1 LLQRQGVCIIPN
13 LLWIILLNQA
23 DSDFYKLIGHT
34 PWNGMAEHPSKYMA
48 KQSRPESN
56 HQLQE
61 PSHMKSDGV
70 DAWLQHWLKLQKRN
84 KHPLILKDNS
94 DKIPSNPK
102 LLSKQKRKAKAS
114 TPQSTDDTT
123 SDEEP
128 TDGANDDDE
137 ESADRANNDNEES
150 ADEANDDDG
159 EAAEGGNN
167 DYDKSDTDNNGHNT
181 ANMLPLSPL
190 SASETRI
197 ARREFLATLSEDENY
212 QSLLLMLSAAQVSNM
227 LSSDNYKIYK
237 IFRMVTFGRTIC

>member
-1 LLQRQGVCIIPN
+1 
-13 LLWIILLNQA
+13 
-23 DSDFYKLIGHT
+23 
-34 PWNGMAEHPSKYMA
+34 MAEHLSKYMA

-94 DKIPSNPK
+94 DKIPSNPTSS
-102 LLSKQKRKAKAS
+102 SKQKQKAKAS
-114 TPQSTDDTT
+114 TPQSTNDNT

-128 TDGANDDDE
+128 ADGANDDDE
-137 ESADRANNDNEES
+137 ESADG
-150 ADEANDDDG
+150 ANDDNE

-181 ANMLPLSPL
+181 ADMLPLSLL
-190 SASETRI
+190 SASEMWI
-197 ARREFLATLSEDENY
+197 ARREFLATLSKDENY
-212 QSLLLMLSAAQVSNM
+212 QSLLLMLRAAKVSNM
-227 LSSDNYKIYK
+227 LSRDNYEIYK
-237 IFRMVTFGRTIC
+237 IFRMAIFGRTICLHGPLGNQMRAISPTPFTRPDHLPRCRP